1 MESPNSLK
9 TKETLETETT
19 ARMADRSDD
28 AGTAPTQTQPGGWKS
43 LCPMFKKRGMAGG
56 ICINDHQFLVIGG
69 SEDFDDDDSHL
80 SSCEYYDTTTGR
92 WTRLKV
98 DVPAARSGFGLTS
111 YGDHLF
117 VMGGMTDPET
127 FRSDLITIDFGGDLA
142 NLASKSILTPRKWE
156 RLPPMKNPKG
166 LFACILHGKYIYVI
180 GGIDEDRK
188 ALDTVERYN
197 IETKTWSRLP
207 KMPTKRFGC
216 AAGVVGN
223 KIYVVGGE
231 DYDDNELSTTD
242 VFNLSELQWESQDER
257 DAPASLPPVA
267 KMKENRGMLSVVAVD
282 RFIVAIGGGDED
294 GNLLSTIEVLD
305 TTRNIWVYAPTR
317 MPQGNCYTA
326 AGLLKGTNEILVAGG
341 ANEEEVNVTSNV
353 DSIHWGHGI
362 LPSRFCVKSRGQ
374 KITSDVDHGKD
385 QLGVATIAKALAETI
400 LFKDLEPPFVL
411 GILGKPGQGKTYFSN
426 LMVEHIIN
434 IQKQPLDTLVRSTFA
449 GHVYVVKFDAWTYSK
464 GSIFSSLIYEIFKT
478 LNEQLQ
484 FEEEM
489 GDRILEA
496 GEISTLEVFRDLSTG
511 KSEYIQKHSKH
522 IRDTYM
528 NVKKN
533 GDRASE
539 RLLKVMNASYK
550 QDQEELRRI
559 KIEVSR
565 IRSKRIQEQTRRA
578 VAEIDRFVIEKATK
592 KAVKSALESKLIPED
607 DKSVDE
613 LIENFETIADYNN
626 LIKEIKQI
634 RWWNY
639 RFHYSNIP
647 PFAWIASSLFFVLA
661 GVLFLIFKE
670 AVVITL
676 TGLMCL
682 TFPVIGN
689 FSSISNQLHP
699 IIEKLEKQATRDEDI
714 EVGSFDKED
723 LDELESKEQR
733 RNAIQNR
740 SLALKGR
747 SLRDTI
753 ATKIHSNGYESN
765 VGIVHKVQEDLQHLS
780 DTMLKR
786 RDTDILFPR
795 GDPRI
800 VLLIEDLDRCEP
812 SVVVEVIEA
821 LQLLVKTK
829 LFVSILAIDPR
840 YATLSLEKHYKGV
853 LDPRSPLS
861 GMDFMEKII
870 QIPFSLPGVGQ
881 DFVDGFV
888 KSQIEVQEK
897 TQESSEC
904 FEIVVEDQKRDSISV
919 LSSTSSKLF
928 DFPPPTQSVAAQQD
942 DRALPKDK
950 VLFTEDELIMITKML
965 KLFGLGPRSMRRNI
979 NVFKVL
985 SVIWKRDNVRFD
997 VDFNLKRA
1005 TLFLMLLSSED
1016 TTREVTCNIFELMDL
1031 GMVKYHRVMQDA
1043 EGTLQNENNLANLF
1057 KKELQKR
1064 DKSFSW
1070 NPFSSG
1076 NEVNNKG
1083 TLVAHIEEYLTE
1095 YSWTS
1100 FEQWN
1105 IIASKFLLA
1114 RCFSFSQFSSKAMSG
1129 RGHSLEMNQ
1138 RIIAN
1143 NREATTRW
1151 NYVDFTG
1158 GIFDSGDNESNLD
1171 HETLGM
1177 PSPRTLHDLRW
1188 NSSPEKSMGARGL
1201 NKSNGDY
1208 HNGTNGMNGG
1218 MNGYNRQN
1226 GGNVGRADLYPS
1238 LYSKNVAVE
1247 E

>member
-1 MESPNSLK
+1 MASPNSLK
-9 TKETLETETT
+9 TKETLLTQTT
-19 ARMADRSDD
+19 SNMADRSDD
-28 AGTAPTQTQPGGWKS
+28 LGTTPTQTQHAGWKS
-43 LCPMFKKRGMAGG
+43 LCPMYKKRGMAGG

-80 SSCEYYDTTTGR
+80 SSCEYYDTNTGK
-92 WTRLKV
+92 WTRLKI
-98 DVPAARSGFGLTS
+98 DVPAARSGFGVAS
-111 YGDHLF
+111 YGGHLF

-142 NLASKSILTPRKWE
+142 NLAQKSMLAPRKWE
-156 RLPPMKNPKG
+156 RLSPMKSPRG
-166 LFACILHGKYIYVI
+166 LFACIMHSKYIYCI

-188 ALDTVERYN
+188 ALDVVERYN
-197 IETKTWSRLP
+197 LETKTWSKLP

-231 DYDDNELSTTD
+231 DYDDEELSTVD

-267 KMKENRGMLSVVAVD
+267 KMKENRGMLSVIAVD
-282 RFIVAIGGGDED
+282 RFIIAIGGGDEN

-317 MPQGNCYTA
+317 MNQGNCYTA
-326 AGLLKGTNEILVAGG
+326 AGLLKGTNEIIVAGG

-353 DSIHWGHGI
+353 DSIHWEGI
-362 LPSRFCVKSRGQ
+362 LPARFRVKNRGQ
-374 KITSDVDHGKD
+374 RITSDVDYGKD
-385 QLGVATIAKALAETI
+385 QLGVGTIAKALAETL

-434 IQKQPLDTLVRSTFA
+434 IQKQPLDTLVRNTFA
-449 GHVYVVKFDAWTYSK
+449 GHIYVVKFDAWTYSK

-496 GEISTLEVFRDLSTG
+496 GEVSTLEVFRDLSTG
-511 KSEYIQKHSKH
+511 KSECLQKHSKH
-522 IRDTYM
+522 IRDTYF

-539 RLLKVMNASYK
+539 RLLKVMNAGYK
-550 QDQEELRRI
+550 HDQEELRRI
-559 KIEVSR
+559 KVEIGR

-578 VAEIDRFVIEKATK
+578 VAEIDRYVVEKATTR
-592 KAVKSALESKLIPED
+592 AVKRALEEKLIPED
-607 DKSVDE
+607 DKSIDE
-613 LIENFETIADYNN
+613 LIENFDTIADYNN
-626 LIKEIKQI
+626 LIKEIKKI
-634 RWWNY
+634 KWWNY
-639 RFHYSNIP
+639 RFHFSNIP
-647 PFAWIASSLFFVLA
+647 PFAWICSSFFLVLA
-661 GVLFLIFKE
+661 GVLYLIFKE

-682 TFPVIGN
+682 SFPVVGN
-689 FSSISNQLHP
+689 FSAISNKLHP
-699 IIEKLEKQATRDEDI
+699 IIDQLENQATKNEDI
-714 EVGSFDKED
+714 EVGSFDMED
-723 LDELESKEQR
+723 VVELRSKEKK
-733 RNAIQNR
+733 RNSIQNR

-753 ATKIHSNGYESN
+753 ATKIDSKDYESN
-765 VGIVHKVQEDLQHLS
+765 VGIVHKVQQDLQHLS

-853 LDPRSPLS
+853 LDPRSALS

-870 QIPFSLPGVGQ
+870 QIPFCLPGVGQ

-888 KSQIEVQEK
+888 KSQIELEER
-897 TQESSEC
+897 TQEASES
-904 FEIVVEDQKRDSISV
+904 FEIVVDDQKRDSISV

-928 DFPPPTQSVAAQQD
+928 DFQAPNVSNVSSRQD
-942 DRALPKDK
+942 DKALPKDK
-950 VLFTEDELIMITKML
+950 VLFTEEELVMITNIL

-985 SVIWKRDNVRFD
+985 SVIWKRDSVRFA

-1016 TTREVTCNIFELMDL
+1016 TTREVTCNIFELMEL
-1031 GMVKYHRVMQDA
+1031 GMVKYHLVMQDV
-1043 EGTLQNENNLANLF
+1043 EGTMLKENTLANLF
-1057 KKELQKR
+1057 KTELKKR

-1070 NPFSSG
+1070 NFGFSSS
-1076 NEVNNKG
+1076 NEVSNKG
-1083 TLVAHIEEYLTE
+1083 TLIAHIEEYFSE

-1100 FEQWN
+1100 FEEWN
-1105 IIASKFLLA
+1105 SIASKFLLA
-1114 RCFSFSQFSSKAMSG
+1114 RCFSFSQFSSKGARG
-1129 RGHSLEMNQ
+1129 RHSLEMNQ
-1138 RIIAN
+1138 RLIAN
-1143 NREATTRW
+1143 HREANSRW

-1158 GIFDSGDNESNLD
+1158 GVFDSTRDDNESSMD
-1171 HETLGM
+1171 YDTYDV
-1177 PSPRTLHDLRW
+1177 PSARTLHDLRW
-1188 NSSPEKSMGARGL
+1188 NSSPEKSSGARGL
-1201 NKSNGDY
+1201 NKTSGDHY
-1208 HNGTNGMNGG
+1208 NGTNGMNGH
-1218 MNGYNRQN
+1218 NGQN
-1226 GGNVGRADLYPS
+1226 GASAGKADLYPS
-1238 LYSKNVAVE
+1238 LYGKNVAVE
-1247 E
+1247 K